1 MSLHMIAGKEI
12 ELIGSHGF
20 AAADLPVLL
29 DMVSRNVIDPAVL
42 IEGEVTLEEGAKAIE
57 DMDHT
62 SPLGIIMVTKFP
74 SENTGS
80 QISQL

>member
-29 DMVSRNVIDPAVL
+29 DMVINVIDPAVL